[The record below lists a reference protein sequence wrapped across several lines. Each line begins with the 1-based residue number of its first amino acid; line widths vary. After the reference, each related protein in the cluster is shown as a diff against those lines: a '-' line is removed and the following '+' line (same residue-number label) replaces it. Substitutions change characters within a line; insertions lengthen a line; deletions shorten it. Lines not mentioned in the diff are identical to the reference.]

1 MNKKFSCAKCG
12 NKLDFKYLLLLN
24 NNSRIE
30 CKHCHTIN
38 KPEKFGNWYFLVGIL
53 PTVIAVNIY
62 LRKKDAIFEALLFGL
77 CVGIMSYSIVLVWVY
92 NTVKFKEC

>member
-12 NKLDFKYLLLLN
+12 HRLQIRYLFLLS
-24 NNSRIE
+24 NNSKIE
-30 CKHCHTIN
+30 CKQCHTIN
-38 KPEKFGNWYFLVGIL
+38 KPEKFGNWYFLIGMF
-53 PTVIAVNIY
+53 PTVIATNLY

-77 CVGIMSYSIVLVWVY
+77 CVGMISYSIVLVYVY